1 MPIKVILPAN
11 SGFTA
16 SSLLGVLDY
25 LTTDASFSSATATQI
40 IGSGLFGGSAS
51 SFVLNGTGFGYT
63 PVGADIFLTSGT
75 LDSVVFTSAAAG
87 SVTFDTVNVDMAV
100 FAPIIFSDIS
110 GSAPLAIENFMMAQ
124 SWDITLSDNAD
135 IATKGMLVGDG
146 ADFNLKGDDIVRG
159 MGGNDDLYSGDGKDR
174 LFGNSG
180 KDKLDGGKGND
191 VVKGGSGNDRVS
203 GSEGR
208 DKLFGDGGKDVL
220 KGGNQND
227 VLDGGSGKDV
237 LFGGKG
243 ADRFVFRDG
252 SGVDKVMDFDATN
265 NKEDIDLRQLSTIN
279 GYKQLKNNFMDPD
292 GNGNTVIDDQAG
304 VVITLIGVDI
314 NDLGKGDFLF

>member
-1 MPIKVILPAN
+1 MPIKVALPSN
-11 SGFTA
+11 SGFTPA
-16 SSLLGVLDY
+16 ILLGVIDY
-25 LTTDASFSSATATQI
+25 LTTEAIFSSATTTQI
-40 IGSGLFGGSAS
+40 TGSGLFGGSAS

-63 PVGADIFLTSGT
+63 TFGTDTFLTSGT
-75 LDSVVFTSAAAG
+75 LDSVVFTTTVAG
-87 SVTFDTVNVDMAV
+87 TVTFDTVNVDMAI

-110 GSAPLAIENFMMAQ
+110 GSAPLAIENFMLAQ
-124 SWDITLSDNAD
+124 SWDFTLSDGDD
-135 IATKGMLVGDG
+135 IAVKGMLVVDG

-159 MGGNDDLYSGDGKDR
+159 MGGDDDLYSGDGRDR

-180 KDKLDGGKGND
+180 KDRLDGGRGND
-191 VVKGGSGNDRVS
+191 TVKGGSGNDRVL

-227 VLDGGSGKDV
+227 VLDGGAGRDV

-252 SGVDKVMDFDATN
+252 SGIDKVMDFDATN

-279 GYKQLKNNFMDPD
+279 GYQELKNNFMYTD
-292 GNGNTVIDDQAG
+292 GLDVVIDDG
-304 VVITLIGVDI
+304 VGVYIRLVGVDLA
-314 NDLGKGDFLF
+314 DLGKGDFLF